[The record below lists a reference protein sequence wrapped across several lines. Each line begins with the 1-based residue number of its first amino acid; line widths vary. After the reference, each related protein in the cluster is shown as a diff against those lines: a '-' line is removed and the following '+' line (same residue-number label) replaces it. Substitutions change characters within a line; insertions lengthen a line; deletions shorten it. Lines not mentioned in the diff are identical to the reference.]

1 MKEFS
6 LIFMSFGRK
15 YGIPEEANLVFDA
28 REMPN
33 PFRVK
38 ELTLLSGLDKE
49 VKDYLK
55 SFPQTQETIDSIVEY
70 VSSFLK
76 LVQAKN
82 RKKYYVCIGCS
93 GGRHRSVYITEEVAK
108 HFKDK
113 YQVSVIHRDIM
124 KDLENA

>member
-1 MKEFS
+1 M
-6 LIFMSFGRK
+6 IFMSFGRK

-55 SFPQTQETIDSIVEY
+55 S
-70 VSSFLK
+70 L
-76 LVQAKN
+76 
-82 RKKYYVCIGCS
+82 
-93 GGRHRSVYITEEVAK
+93 
-108 HFKDK
+108 
-113 YQVSVIHRDIM
+113 
-124 KDLENA
+124 LENM